1 MSTRNELLKLLADG
15 GFHSGTDMGE
25 RLGVSRAAVCKA
37 IQALAD
43 AGVGIH
49 RVTGRGYRLEAPF
62 RPLDRGRILRAAAK
76 LGLKWKGGLEGLE
89 QTDSTNLELLRQ
101 SQSATVHERVCA
113 AEAQT
118 DGRGRRGRGWVAT
131 PYRNILFSIA
141 WRFESGSALVG
152 GLSLAAGVAV
162 LRALRAYGIDGAAL
176 KWPNDVIWKGRKL
189 AGLLIDVRGEAA
201 GPLLAIVGLGL
212 NVRIEARDAARID
225 QPWVDLSEIAGQQ
238 IDRDRLI
245 ALLIREFV
253 QALRQFERAGFAAF
267 KDEWQRH
274 HHYSNKRVGL
284 TRAEVPTLYGTVAGV
299 DDRGALL
306 LRDPRGR
313 VQAFHSGEISMRL
326 AV

>member
-1 MSTRNELLKLLADG
+1 
-15 GFHSGTDMGE
+15 MGE
-25 RLGVSRAAVCKA
+25 LLGVSRAAVCKA
-37 IQALAD
+37 IKALTD

-62 RPLDRGRILRAAAK
+62 RPLDHTRILRGVAK
-76 LGLKWKGGLEGLE
+76 LGLKWKGGLDVLE
-89 QTDSTNLELLRQ
+89 QVDSTNLELLRQ
-101 SQSATVHERVCA
+101 AQSAAAHERVCV
-113 AEAQT
+113 AESQT

-141 WRFESGSALVG
+141 WRFEAGSALIA

-176 KWPNDVIWKGRKL
+176 KWPNDVIWGSRKL

-201 GPLLAIVGLGL
+201 GPLLAVVGLGL
-212 NVRIEARDAARID
+212 NVRLETRDAARID
-225 QPWVDLSEIAGQQ
+225 QPWVDLSEIAGQAV
-238 IDRDRLI
+238 DRDRLI

-253 QALRQFERAGFAAF
+253 EALRQFERAGFAAF

-274 HHYSNKRVGL
+274 HYYSDKRVGL
-284 TRAEVPTLYGTVAGV
+284 ARTDAPTLYGTVAGV
-299 DDRGALL
+299 DDQGALL

-313 VQAFHSGEISMRL
+313 VQAFHSGEISMRS
-326 AV
+326 AQ

>member
-37 IQALAD
+37 IKALTD

-62 RPLDRGRILRAAAK
+62 RPLDRTRILRGVAK
-76 LGLKWKGGLEGLE
+76 LGLKWKGGLDVLE
-89 QTDSTNLELLRQ
+89 QVDSTNLELLRQ
-101 SQSATVHERVCA
+101 AQSAAVHERVCV
-113 AEAQT
+113 AESQT

-141 WRFESGSALVG
+141 WRFEAGSALIG

-176 KWPNDVIWKGRKL
+176 KWPNDAIWGGRKL

-201 GPLLAIVGLGL
+201 GPLLAVVGLGL
-212 NVRIEARDAARID
+212 NVRLEARDAARID
-225 QPWVDLSEIAGQQ
+225 QPWVDLSEIAGQAV
-238 IDRDRLI
+238 DRDRLI

-253 QALRQFERAGFAAF
+253 AALRQFERAGFAAF

-274 HHYSNKRVGL
+274 HYYSDKRVGL
-284 TRAEVPTLYGTVAGV
+284 ARTDAPTLYGTVVGI
-299 DDRGALL
+299 DDQGALL

-313 VQAFHSGEISMRL
+313 VQAFHSGEISMRS
-326 AV
+326 AQ